1 MLFVSRF
8 LFFYLRLTIETEIST
23 LSLKMIKHP
32 QALQGVSNVSA
43 STLKTCILLICQI
56 ALRAARVYLCL
67 LPFLLLFL
75 SFSSLLSSSVFVC
88 LFVCLFFSDM
98 HQLKTAKLSYLR
110 VQASISRSSGYLA
123 VKEISKL
130 LNKSIRW
137 VVNWSAR
144 EEFEDQARQEGQ
156 QS

>member
-1 MLFVSRF
+1 MFPAF
-8 LFFYLRLTIETEIST
+8 LVAFSEF
-23 LSLKMIKHP
+23 
-32 QALQGVSNVSA
+32 QFCVV
-43 STLKTCILLICQI
+43 
-56 ALRAARVYLCL
+56 
-67 LPFLLLFL
+67 FL
-75 SFSSLLSSSVFVC
+75 SVC

-98 HQLKTAKLSYLR
+98 HRLKTAKLSYLR
-110 VQASISRSSGYLA
+110 AQASILRSSGYLA

-130 LNKSIRW
+130 LNKSIRG

>member
-1 MLFVSRF
+1 
-8 LFFYLRLTIETEIST
+8 
-23 LSLKMIKHP
+23 
-32 QALQGVSNVSA
+32 
-43 STLKTCILLICQI
+43 
-56 ALRAARVYLCL
+56 
-67 LPFLLLFL
+67 
-75 SFSSLLSSSVFVC
+75 
-88 LFVCLFFSDM
+88 M